1 LELDPCGV
9 SQRQFGYGALGMNV
23 SCGIYCVFVVTGV
36 LGMGACQV
44 HSVYCG
50 YEAFGLVV
58 FAAFGMSVAFMGL
71 WS

>member
-1 LELDPCGV
+1 
-9 SQRQFGYGALGMNV
+9 MNV
-23 SCGIYCVFVVTGV
+23 SWGIYCVFVVTGV

-50 YEAFGLVV
+50 YETFGLVV